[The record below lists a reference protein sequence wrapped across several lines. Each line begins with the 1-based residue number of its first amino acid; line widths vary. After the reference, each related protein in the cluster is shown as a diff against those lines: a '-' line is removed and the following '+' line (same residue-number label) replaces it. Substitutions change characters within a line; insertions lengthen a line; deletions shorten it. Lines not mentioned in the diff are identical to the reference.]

1 MIRPPEYV
9 RGIQPYIPGKPIEEL
24 ERELGISGSIKLA
37 SNENPAGPS
46 PRALAAVKN
55 SITDLNRYPDGSGY
69 YLRKRLSEKLSVGED
84 ELILGNGSNQL
95 IDIAV
100 RTFLKAGDNA
110 IMAAPSFV
118 VYSMAVQAVGG
129 NPVRIP
135 LKNYTHDLN
144 AMADSINPETRMIFI
159 ANPNNPTGTIIRK
172 DEFDGFMERVPDDLL
187 VVVDEAYFEYVS
199 DPEYASGIRHLRSGK
214 NILVLRTFSKI
225 YGLAGLRMGYG
236 IAKEEIIS
244 EMHRIRDPFNTNTL
258 AQKATI
264 EALND
269 EEHVQRSSALN
280 EEGKKYLYREF
291 SSINIKYVPTEAN
304 FIYILTESNSGAI
317 YEKLLRKGII
327 VRPVGPN
334 EIRVTIGLPEE
345 NRRLIDE
352 LRQLMLD
359 GPVVS
364 G

>member
-9 RGIQPYIPGKPIEEL
+9 REIQPYIPGKPVEEL

-37 SNENPAGPS
+37 SNENPTGPS

-55 SITDLNRYPDGSGY
+55 SIADLNRYPDGSGY
-69 YLRKRLSEKLSVGED
+69 YLRKRLSEKLAVGEE

-110 IMAAPSFV
+110 VMAAPSFV

-129 NPVRIP
+129 KPVRVP
-135 LKNYTHDLN
+135 LKNHTHDLN

-187 VVVDEAYFEYVS
+187 VVLDEAYYEYVS
-199 DPEYASGIRHLRSGK
+199 DPDYASGIGRLRNGK

-236 IAKEEIIS
+236 MAKEEIIS

-258 AQKATI
+258 AQKAAI

-269 EEHVQRSSALN
+269 EEHVRRSRALN

-304 FIYILTESNSGAI
+304 FIYISTKSTSGVI